1 MPPSRSPHF
10 IPHLL
15 CGLLLLC
22 FPLSLSHAQYKVK
35 SVLLH
40 AQGSSSSSV
49 GLSLFGADS
58 LKSDTMAVVRQSK
71 SALTAVLLSALLPGA
86 GQIYTERYWK
96 VPLIL
101 GFGAYF
107 VRQWAR
113 ADGLYENAREK
124 YRLSVERGENGGQGD
139 GQALYER
146 NFYRDERDRFGFYIA
161 LTYLLNILDAYV
173 GASLYDFDVDDSLNG
188 VALRIQIPLR

>member
-1 MPPSRSPHF
+1 MPRSRSTHF
-10 IPHLL
+10 VPHLF
-15 CGLLLLC
+15 CGLLSLC
-22 FPLSLSHAQYKVK
+22 FPLSL
-35 SVLLH
+35 LH
-40 AQGSSSSSV
+40 AQDDVKSALIDARRSYYPVASMN
-49 GLSLFGADS
+49 LSGADS
-58 LKSDTMAVVRQSK
+58 LKPDTIVVLRQSK
-71 SALTAVLLSALLPGA
+71 SPLTAVLLSALLPGA

-107 VRQWAR
+107 VRQWVR
-113 ADGLYENAREK
+113 ADDLYENARER

-139 GQALYER
+139 GQVLYER
-146 NFYRDERDRFGFYIA
+146 DFYRDERDRFGFYIA

-188 VALRIQIPLR
+188 VSLRVQIPLR